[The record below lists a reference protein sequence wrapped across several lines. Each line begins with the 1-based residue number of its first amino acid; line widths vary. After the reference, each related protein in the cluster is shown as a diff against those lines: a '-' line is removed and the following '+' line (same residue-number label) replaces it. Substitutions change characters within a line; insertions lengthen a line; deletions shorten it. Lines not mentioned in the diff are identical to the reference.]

1 MNAPPA
7 RADTVKLAHSTWVGY
22 GPLYIARDKGIFKKH
37 GVDVDLIVMED
48 PKERFPTLMAD
59 RIQMIAS
66 TVDTALLYLK
76 KPTDFQ
82 YVVAIDDSN
91 GGDGIVAIKD
101 IKTIA
106 DLKGRKVAVNE
117 GSVSEFYLNVLLGK
131 AGLKES
137 DLNTVNMTAADAGG
151 AFVAKRVDAAVTWEP
166 WLTKGKSTDFGHLLV
181 DSSTTPG
188 LITDVIIVKTA
199 WASAHQKDVAA
210 IVASWN
216 EAVAYY
222 RANPDESI
230 AIMAKGRRR
239 LAEGS
244 EGVQGDAARHQVLR
258 RRRQQGVLRHPG
270 QAGPARHHRAGGDRH
285 LVEPRQAAGQGDPGG
300 PDQLQLHRRLMP
312 SFLDAYTAPKKDIP
326 RRAYLTVSTLVV
338 AAILAV
344 WCGLSYGGLVRG
356 DFLPTPDEVVTA
368 AINGIDDGSLLVN
381 TGVSVTEIMSGFVIA
396 SIFAVPLGVL
406 MGSFKIVE
414 AALEPVTNFVRYLP
428 VSALIPLL
436 ILWVGIDI
444 EEKITVIFIGTFF
457 QQLILIADVSRGV
470 SQDLLDVSYTLGA
483 NRRTVVAR
491 VLIPAT
497 LPGVMDTLRVTLGWA
512 WTYLV
517 VAELVAAN
525 KGLGYFILNS
535 MRGLFTDQI
544 FLGIMVI
551 GLLGLIT
558 DQLFKLLRNRLLPWA
573 AA

>member
-1 MNAPPA
+1 MKQGKWRLAALLLGLVLLPNLNAPLA

-22 GPLYIARDKGIFKKH
+22 GPLYIARDTGIFKKH

-106 DLKGRKVAVNE
+106 ELKGTKVAVNE

-166 WLTKGKSTDFGHLLV
+166 WLTKGKSTNFGHLLV

-222 RANPDESI
+222 RSNPEESI
-230 AIMAKGRRR
+230 AMMAKG
-239 LAEGS
+239 
-244 EGVQGDAARHQVLR
+244 V
-258 RRRQQGVLRHPG
+258 
-270 QAGPARHHRAGGDRH
+270 GGW
-285 LVEPRQAAGQGDPGG
+285 LKDP
-300 PDQLQLHRRLMP
+300 
-312 SFLDAYTAPKKDIP
+312 K
-326 RRAYLTVSTLVV
+326 
-338 AAILAV
+338 
-344 WCGLSYGGLVRG
+344 
-356 DFLPTPDEVVTA
+356 E
-368 AINGIDDGSLLVN
+368 
-381 TGVSVTEIMSGFVIA
+381 
-396 SIFAVPLGVL
+396 
-406 MGSFKIVE
+406 FK
-414 AALEPVTNFVRYLP
+414 
-428 VSALIPLL
+428 S
-436 ILWVGIDI
+436 
-444 EEKITVIFIGTFF
+444 
-457 QQLILIADVSRGV
+457 
-470 SQDLLDVSYTLGA
+470 
-483 NRRTVVAR
+483 
-491 VLIPAT
+491 T
-497 LPGVMDTLRVTLGWA
+497 LPGIKFYGGDDNKAFFGTKAKPGPLATTVQEAIDIWSSHGKLQVKVTPADLIS
-512 WTYLV
+512 YS
-517 VAELVAAN
+517 
-525 KGLGYFILNS
+525 Y
-535 MRGLFTDQI
+535 
-544 FLGIMVI
+544 I
-551 GLLGLIT
+551 GG
-558 DQLFKLLRNRLLPWA
+558 
-573 AA
+573 